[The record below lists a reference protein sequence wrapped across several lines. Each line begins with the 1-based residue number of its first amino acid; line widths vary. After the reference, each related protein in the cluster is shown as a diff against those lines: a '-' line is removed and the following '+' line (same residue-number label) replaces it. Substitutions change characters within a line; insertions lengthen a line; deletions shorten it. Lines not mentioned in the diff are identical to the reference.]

1 MPMSD
6 NDKTPRV
13 LDADIPPSWGF
24 HLLQELHRME
34 DKLEAKIDTTN
45 ARIDTTNA
53 RIDALDTKFDQK
65 IDAFDAKFTQRID
78 NLQYWYWATLAVIIV
93 GFVTVL
99 LVHP

>member
-6 NDKTPRV
+6 NDKTPKV

-45 ARIDTTNA
+45 VRIDS
-53 RIDALDTKFDQK
+53 LDTKFDQK
-65 IDAFDAKFTQRID
+65 IDVLDAKFTQRID
-78 NLQYWYWATLAVIIV
+78 TLQYWYWATLAAIIV

>member
-6 NDKTPRV
+6 NDNPPKV

-34 DKLEAKIDTTN
+34 DKLEAKIDTTH
-45 ARIDTTNA
+45 ARIDSTHA
-53 RIDALDTKFDQK
+53 RIDALDAKFEQK
-65 IDAFDAKFTQRID
+65 FDAFDARFTQRID
-78 NLQYWYWATLAVIIV
+78 SQYWYWATLAVIVV
-93 GFVTVL
+93 GFVTLL

>member
-6 NDKTPRV
+6 NDKTPKV

-45 ARIDTTNA
+45 VRIDS
-53 RIDALDTKFDQK
+53 LDMKFDQK
-65 IDAFDAKFTQRID
+65 IDVLDAKFTQRID
-78 NLQYWYWATLAVIIV
+78 TLQYWYWATLAAIIV

>member
-6 NDKTPRV
+6 NDKTPKV

-45 ARIDTTNA
+45 VRIDS
-53 RIDALDTKFDQK
+53 LDTKFDQK
-65 IDAFDAKFTQRID
+65 IDVLDAKFTQRID
-78 NLQYWYWATLAVIIV
+78 AFQYWYWATLAAIIV

>member
-6 NDKTPRV
+6 NDKTPKV

-34 DKLEAKIDTTN
+34 DKLEAKIDTTH
-45 ARIDTTNA
+45 ARIDSTNA
-53 RIDALDTKFDQK
+53 RIDALD
-65 IDAFDAKFTQRID
+65 AKFTQRID
-78 NLQYWYWATLAVIIV
+78 SLQYWYWATLAVIVV
-93 GFVTVL
+93 GFATVL